1 MISSASIEKV
11 NGVTRMAINMSE
23 FVPDNNLNWLA
34 LAACV
39 YGNITAGKALCCL
52 GLVGTKQQKQKS
64 YTRVS
69 DLDGNSL
76 FQMHNGGM
84 SLRAI
89 SYQVG
94 ADYKTVKKALIML
107 GVEF

>member
-1 MISSASIEKV
+1 MV
-11 NGVTRMAINMSE
+11 NMSE
-23 FVPDNNLNWLA
+23 FIPDNNLNWLA

-39 YGNITAGKALCCL
+39 YGNISVGRTLCCL
-52 GLVGTKQQKQKS
+52 GLKGTKPQKG
-64 YTRVS
+64 YTRAS
-69 DLDGNSL
+69 DLDKNSL
-76 FQMHNGGM
+76 LKMHHAGM

-94 ADYKTVKKALIML
+94 ADYKTVKKALVML

>member
-1 MISSASIEKV
+1 
-11 NGVTRMAINMSE
+11 MAVNMSE

-39 YGNITAGKALCCL
+39 YGNITAGRALCCL
-52 GLVGTKQQKQKS
+52 GLVGNNPKRGYK
-64 YTRVS
+64 RVS

-76 FQMHNGGM
+76 LKMHQAGM
-84 SLRAI
+84 SLRAMG
-89 SYQVG
+89 YKVG
-94 ADYKTVKKALIML
+94 ADYKTVKRALMVL

>member
-1 MISSASIEKV
+1 MIGLNCTRKV
-11 NGVTRMAINMSE
+11 SGVMVNMSE
-23 FVPDNNLNWLA
+23 VVPGNNLNWLA

-39 YGNITAGKALCCL
+39 YGDISAGRALCCL
-52 GLVGTKQQKQKS
+52 GLKGTKPQKT
-64 YTRVS
+64 YTRAS
-69 DLDGNSL
+69 ELDGNSL
-76 FQMHNGGM
+76 LQMHNAGM

-94 ADYKTVKKALIML
+94 ANYKTVKKALVML

>member
-1 MISSASIEKV
+1 
-11 NGVTRMAINMSE
+11 MAVNMSE

-39 YGNITAGKALCCL
+39 YGNISVGRALCCL
-52 GLVGTKQQKQKS
+52 GLKGTKPQKT

-76 FQMHNGGM
+76 LKMHQAGM
-84 SLRAI
+84 SLRSI
-89 SYQVG
+89 SAKVG
-94 ADYKTVKKALIML
+94 ANRDTVKRALMML
-107 GVEF
+107 GVVEF

>member
-1 MISSASIEKV
+1 
-11 NGVTRMAINMSE
+11 MAVNMSE
-23 FVPDNNLNWLA
+23 FVPDNNINWLA

-39 YGNITAGKALCCL
+39 YGDISAGRALCCL
-52 GLVGTKQQKQKS
+52 GLKGTKPQKTYK
-64 YTRVS
+64 RVS
-69 DLDGNSL
+69 ELDGNSL
-76 FQMHNGGM
+76 LQMHNAGM

-94 ADYKTVKKALIML
+94 ADYKTVKKALVML

>member
-1 MISSASIEKV
+1 MIGLNCIRKV
-11 NGVTRMAINMSE
+11 SGAMVNMSE

-39 YGNITAGKALCCL
+39 YGNISAGRALCCL
-52 GLVGTKQQKQKS
+52 GLKGTKPQKG
-64 YTRVS
+64 YTRAS
-69 DLDGNSL
+69 ELDGDSL
-76 FQMHNGGM
+76 LQMHNAGM
-84 SLRAI
+84 SLMAI

-94 ADYKTVKKALIML
+94 ADYKTVKKALVVL

>member
-1 MISSASIEKV
+1 MIGLSCIREVSGA
-11 NGVTRMAINMSE
+11 MAVNMSE

-39 YGNITAGKALCCL
+39 YGDISAGRALCCL
-52 GLVGTKQQKQKS
+52 GLKGTKPQKT
-64 YTRVS
+64 YTRAS
-69 DLDGNSL
+69 ELDGNSL
-76 FQMHNGGM
+76 LQMHNAGM

-94 ADYKTVKKALIML
+94 TDYKTVKKALVML

>member
-1 MISSASIEKV
+1 MV
-11 NGVTRMAINMSE
+11 NMSE

-39 YGNITAGKALCCL
+39 YGDISAGRALRYL
-52 GLVGTKQQKQKS
+52 GLKGTKPKKT
-64 YTRVS
+64 YTRAS
-69 DLDGNSL
+69 ELDGNSL
-76 FQMHNGGM
+76 LQMHNAGM

-94 ADYKTVKKALIML
+94 ADYKTVKKALVML

>member
-1 MISSASIEKV
+1 MIGSDCIRKV
-11 NGVTRMAINMSE
+11 SGVKRMAVNMSE

-52 GLVGTKQQKQKS
+52 GLVGTKPQKP

-69 DLDGNSL
+69 ELDKNSL
-76 FQMHNGGM
+76 LKMHQSGM
-84 SLRAI
+84 SLNQI
-89 SYQVG
+89 SLQVG
-94 ADYKTVKKALIML
+94 ANYKTIKRALINS
-107 GVEF
+107 GVGF

>member
-1 MISSASIEKV
+1 
-11 NGVTRMAINMSE
+11 MAVNMSE

-39 YGNITAGKALCCL
+39 YGNISAGRALCCL
-52 GLVGTKQQKQKS
+52 GLKGTKPQKG
-64 YTRVS
+64 YTRAS
-69 DLDGNSL
+69 ELDGNSL
-76 FQMHNGGM
+76 LQMHRSGM

-94 ADYKTVKKALIML
+94 ADYKTVKKVLIRMW
-107 GVEF
+107 VEF

>member
-1 MISSASIEKV
+1 MIGLSCIRKV
-11 NGVTRMAINMSE
+11 SGVMAVNMSE

-34 LAACV
+34 LAAYV
-39 YGNITAGKALCCL
+39 YGDISAGRALCCL
-52 GLVGTKQQKQKS
+52 GLKGTKPQKG
-64 YTRVS
+64 YTRAS
-69 DLDGNSL
+69 ELDGNSL
-76 FQMHNGGM
+76 LQMHNAGM

-94 ADYKTVKKALIML
+94 ADYKTVKKALVML

>member
-1 MISSASIEKV
+1 MAV
-11 NGVTRMAINMSE
+11 NISE

-39 YGNITAGKALCCL
+39 YGNISAGRALCCL
-52 GLVGTKQQKQKS
+52 GPKGTKPQKT
-64 YTRVS
+64 YTRAS
-69 DLDGNSL
+69 ELDGNSIL
-76 FQMHNGGM
+76 QMYRSGM

-89 SYQVG
+89 SYRVN
-94 ADYKTVKKALIML
+94 ANYKTVKRALIML

>member
-1 MISSASIEKV
+1 
-11 NGVTRMAINMSE
+11 MSE
-23 FVPDNNLNWLA
+23 FVPETNLNWLA

-39 YGNITAGKALCCL
+39 YGDISAGRALCCL
-52 GLVGTKQQKQKS
+52 GLKGTKPQKT
-64 YTRVS
+64 YTRAS
-69 DLDGNSL
+69 ELDGNQL
-76 FQMHNGGM
+76 LQMYSSGM

-89 SYQVG
+89 GYQVG

>member
-1 MISSASIEKV
+1 
-11 NGVTRMAINMSE
+11 MAVNMSE

-39 YGNITAGKALCCL
+39 YGNISDGRALCCL
-52 GLVGTKQQKQKS
+52 GLKGTKSQKT

-76 FQMHNGGM
+76 LKMHQAGM
-84 SLRAI
+84 SLNQI
-89 SYQVG
+89 SLRVG
-94 ADYKTVKKALIML
+94 ANYKTIKRALINS

>member
-1 MISSASIEKV
+1 
-11 NGVTRMAINMSE
+11 MAVNMSE
-23 FVPDNNLNWLA
+23 FVLDNNLNWLA

-39 YGNITAGKALCCL
+39 YGNISAGRALRCL
-52 GLVGTKQQKQKS
+52 GLKGTKPQKT

-76 FQMHNGGM
+76 LEMHQAGM

-94 ADYKTVKKALIML
+94 ADYKTVKKALVMK
-107 GVEF
+107 GMEF

>member
-1 MISSASIEKV
+1 MK
-11 NGVTRMAINMSE
+11 
-23 FVPDNNLNWLA
+23 
-34 LAACV
+34 
-39 YGNITAGKALCCL
+39 
-52 GLVGTKQQKQKS
+52 GTKPQKT

-76 FQMHNGGM
+76 LKMYGSGM

-89 SYQVG
+89 SYKVG
-94 ADYKTVKKALIML
+94 ADYKTVKRALIML

>member
-1 MISSASIEKV
+1 MV
-11 NGVTRMAINMSE
+11 NMSE

-39 YGNITAGKALCCL
+39 YG
-52 GLVGTKQQKQKS
+52 
-64 YTRVS
+64 
-69 DLDGNSL
+69 DSL
-76 FQMHNGGM
+76 LQMHNAGM

-94 ADYKTVKKALIML
+94 ADYKTVKKALVML

>member
-1 MISSASIEKV
+1 MV
-11 NGVTRMAINMSE
+11 NMSE

-39 YGNITAGKALCCL
+39 YGDISAGRALCCL
-52 GLVGTKQQKQKS
+52 GLKGTKPQKT
-64 YTRVS
+64 YTRTS
-69 DLDGNSL
+69 ELDGNSL
-76 FQMHNGGM
+76 LQMHNAGM

-94 ADYKTVKKALIML
+94 ADYKTVKKALVML

>member
-1 MISSASIEKV
+1 MISSASIRKV
-11 NGVTRMAINMSE
+11 SGVMVNMSE

-39 YGNITAGKALCCL
+39 YGDISAGRALCCL
-52 GLVGTKQQKQKS
+52 GLKGTKPQKT
-64 YTRVS
+64 YTRAS
-69 DLDGNSL
+69 ELDGNSL
-76 FQMHNGGM
+76 LQMHNAGM

-94 ADYKTVKKALIML
+94 ADYKTVKKALVML
-107 GVEF
+107 VVEF